1 MEKVIVFAGTTEG
14 YELCRFLSEHQ
25 ISVYACAATEYGGKA
40 LTETPYL
47 HIHTGRLSREEMEA
61 FFLKEAPNFV
71 LDATHPYA
79 AEVTDNIKSA
89 CEKTGFFYQRV
100 LREQGR
106 QAEKAVYVESTEAAA
121 EFLNTTEG
129 NVLLT
134 TGSKELK
141 KFLGVKD
148 YKERLYARVLSL
160 PSVMEECSAAGFE
173 GKHLIGMQGPF
184 SRELNEA
191 MLRRLYARV
200 LSLPSVMEECSA
212 AGFEGKHLIGMQGPF
227 SRELNEAM
235 LRQFHCRYLV
245 TKDSGKAG
253 GFQEKIDA
261 AFSCGAIPVI
271 IGRPLKEE
279 GLSLVECKKRY
290 LVTKD
295 SGKAGGFQE
304 KIDAAFSCGA
314 IPVIIGRPLK
324 EEGLSLVECKKW
336 LSQNLGFSLKPQI
349 TLLGIGMGS
358 RDTLTI
364 EGEKALE
371 KAELLIG
378 ARRIADSVKMP
389 HHTVIYEY
397 DSEKILKCIEENS
410 QYEHIVIAL
419 SGDVGFYSGA
429 KKLLHNLGEDTRV
442 ICGISSVVYFMAK
455 AGLSWDDAKIVS
467 AHGRNCNL
475 VSLICHSK
483 KVFSILGTKDGIS
496 SLAGRLVSYGM
507 GDVLLYVGENL
518 SYENEKIF
526 VKPAKELV
534 SYEGDALCVVCAY
547 NENASELM
555 STHGIKDECF
565 IRGKA
570 PMTKE
575 EVRTVSLMKLGL
587 SEDSV
592 CYDVG
597 AGTGSVAHGIKDEC
611 FIRGKAPMT
620 KEEVRTVSLMKL
632 GLSEDSVCYDVGAG
646 TGSVAVE
653 MALRAHQ
660 GKVYAIEKKE
670 DALALIL
677 ENKKKFAADNLE
689 IVGGC
694 APEAMEEL
702 PVPTHAF
709 IGGSSGNLKD
719 IIRLLLNKNPEVKI
733 VINCITL
740 ETVGEAMEAIREFDF
755 QERDISGNLKDII
768 RLLLNKNPEV
778 KIVINCITLETV
790 GEAMEAIREFDF
802 QERDIVQ
809 MSVSR
814 SKEVGR
820 YHMMMGENPI
830 YIFTCRRASL

>member
-191 MLRRLYARV
+191 MLR
-200 LSLPSVMEECSA
+200 
-212 AGFEGKHLIGMQGPF
+212 
-227 SRELNEAM
+227 
-235 LRQFHCRYLV
+235 QFHCRYLV

-279 GLSLVECKKRY
+279 GLSLVECKK
-290 LVTKD
+290 
-295 SGKAGGFQE
+295 
-304 KIDAAFSCGA
+304 
-314 IPVIIGRPLK
+314 
-324 EEGLSLVECKKW
+324 W
-336 LSQNLGFSLKPQI
+336 LSQKFGFSLKPQI

-429 KKLLHNLGEDTRV
+429 KKLLHNLGEDTRM

-597 AGTGSVAHGIKDEC
+597 AGTGSVA
-611 FIRGKAPMT
+611 
-620 KEEVRTVSLMKL
+620 
-632 GLSEDSVCYDVGAG
+632 
-646 TGSVAVE
+646 VE

-709 IGGSSGNLKD
+709 IGGSSGNLK
-719 IIRLLLNKNPEVKI
+719 E
-733 VINCITL
+733 
-740 ETVGEAMEAIREFDF
+740 
-755 QERDISGNLKDII
+755 II

-830 YIFTCRRASL
+830 YIFTCRRTSL

>member
-61 FFLKEAPNFV
+61 FFLKEEPNFV

-191 MLRRLYARV
+191 MLR
-200 LSLPSVMEECSA
+200 
-212 AGFEGKHLIGMQGPF
+212 
-227 SRELNEAM
+227 
-235 LRQFHCRYLV
+235 QFHCRYLV

-279 GLSLVECKKRY
+279 GLSLVECKK
-290 LVTKD
+290 
-295 SGKAGGFQE
+295 
-304 KIDAAFSCGA
+304 
-314 IPVIIGRPLK
+314 
-324 EEGLSLVECKKW
+324 W
-336 LSQNLGFSLKPQI
+336 LSQKFGFSLKPQI

-389 HHTVIYEY
+389 HHTVVYEY

-534 SYEGDALCVVCAY
+534 SYEGDTLCVVCAY

-555 STHGIKDECF
+555 ST
-565 IRGKA
+565 
-570 PMTKE
+570 
-575 EVRTVSLMKLGL
+575 
-587 SEDSV
+587 
-592 CYDVG
+592 
-597 AGTGSVAHGIKDEC
+597 HGIKDEC

-740 ETVGEAMEAIREFDF
+740 ETVGEAMEA
-755 QERDISGNLKDII
+755 
-768 RLLLNKNPEV
+768 V
-778 KIVINCITLETV
+778 
-790 GEAMEAIREFDF
+790 REFDF

>member
-191 MLRRLYARV
+191 MLR
-200 LSLPSVMEECSA
+200 
-212 AGFEGKHLIGMQGPF
+212 
-227 SRELNEAM
+227 
-235 LRQFHCRYLV
+235 QFHCRYLV

-279 GLSLVECKKRY
+279 GLSLVECKK
-290 LVTKD
+290 
-295 SGKAGGFQE
+295 
-304 KIDAAFSCGA
+304 
-314 IPVIIGRPLK
+314 
-324 EEGLSLVECKKW
+324 W
-336 LSQNLGFSLKPQI
+336 LSQKFGFSLKPQI

-455 AGLSWDDAKIVS
+455 VGLSWDDAKIVS

-555 STHGIKDECF
+555 ST
-565 IRGKA
+565 
-570 PMTKE
+570 
-575 EVRTVSLMKLGL
+575 
-587 SEDSV
+587 
-592 CYDVG
+592 
-597 AGTGSVAHGIKDEC
+597 HGIKDEC

-755 QERDISGNLKDII
+755 QERDI
-768 RLLLNKNPEV
+768 
-778 KIVINCITLETV
+778 
-790 GEAMEAIREFDF
+790 
-802 QERDIVQ
+802 VQ